1 MVRPTYGIN
10 VLALT
15 LAVLVAA
22 AILMIGSLLMPELA
36 DLIPPSLSGRN

>member
-22 AILMIGSLLMPELA
+22 AILMIGSLMPELA
-36 DLIPPSLSGRN
+36 DLIPPSLSGRH